1 MTFKRMRM
9 LGGLGLLAALLAVS
23 PSAAEPEAGV
33 ALSLQDALKTALQK
47 NFDIRVQKITLEQS
61 NLNLKGAYGL
71 YDPQLSLNWYSTINR
86 QPTTSILQAGAGAS
100 LYQNRTDAY
109 NLQVD
114 QMTPWGQ
121 GFRLTWDNARS
132 KTNSSFF
139 TLNPSYTSSGE
150 LGTTLPLLQG
160 FGTQVANRTVLKA
173 KLDRSIADRQFSQN
187 LRDTLLQVE
196 QDYWNLVFAIK
207 DLKVK
212 ESSLDLAKRFQEET
226 RKKIDVGVLAPIEQ
240 ISADAQVATRE
251 QDIIAAQQSVGDR
264 QDILKLALGISQD
277 SPEWG
282 QVFSPTDEPSVA
294 AAAGAEPELIDEALA
309 TRPEIKQFEDKI
321 SKDKLDTRWAKNQ
334 TLPQLNLTASLTYNG
349 SAGHYVDPMTG
360 IVYDQGYSDA
370 WRQITG
376 LDYKSYYVGLSFV
389 YPIGNRS
396 ARAQY
401 QSTRLAQNAD
411 EISYQRLKLSV
422 ANEVRAALRG
432 LQAAQKRVAA
442 AEVTLKLQQDKLDA
456 EQKKYENGLSTA
468 FNVLSYQNDLTTA
481 QSGLLS
487 AQIAAQ
493 IAGATLDR
501 AVGTYLETHG
511 VDLVDVKGNP
521 IE

>member
-1 MTFKRMRM
+1 M
-9 LGGLGLLAALLAVS
+9 LGGLGLLAAVLAVS

-61 NLNLKGAYGL
+61 GLNLKGAYGF

-86 QPTTSILQAGAGAS
+86 QPATSVLQGG
-100 LYQNRTDAY
+100 LGVYMNREDAY

-121 GFRLTWDNARS
+121 GFRLTWDNSRT
-132 KTNSSFF
+132 KTNSAFF
-139 TLNPSYTSSGE
+139 TLNPSYTSSGT

-160 FGTQVANRTVLKA
+160 FGTKVANRTVLKA
-173 KLDRSIADRQFSQN
+173 KLDRSIADQQFSQN

-196 QDYWNLVFAIK
+196 QDYWNLVYAIK
-207 DLKVK
+207 DLQVK
-212 ESSLDLAKRFQEET
+212 ESSLDRAKRFQEET
-226 RKKIDVGVLAPIEQ
+226 HKKIEVGVLAPIEQ
-240 ISADAQVATRE
+240 ISADAQVATCE
-251 QDIIAAQQSVGDR
+251 QDIISAQQSVGDR
-264 QDILKLALGISQD
+264 QDILKLALGIGQD
-277 SPEWG
+277 SSEWG
-282 QVFSPTDEPSVA
+282 QIFNPTDEPSVA
-294 AAAGAEPELIDEALA
+294 ATPGAEPELIDKALA
-309 TRPEIKQFEDKI
+309 ARPEIKQLEDKI

-349 SAGHYVDPMTG
+349 SAGRYVNPFTG
-360 IVYDQGYSDA
+360 AYYDQGFSDA
-370 WRQITG
+370 WRQISG
-376 LDYKSYYVGLSFV
+376 LDYKSYYVGLSFM

-432 LQAAQKRVAA
+432 LEAAQKRVAA

-468 FNVLSYQNDLTTA
+468 FNVLSYQNDLAIA

-493 IAGATLDR
+493 NAGAELGR
-501 AVGTYLETHG
+501 AVGTYLENHG
-511 VDLVDVKGNP
+511 IDLVDGKGNP
-521 IE
+521 VE